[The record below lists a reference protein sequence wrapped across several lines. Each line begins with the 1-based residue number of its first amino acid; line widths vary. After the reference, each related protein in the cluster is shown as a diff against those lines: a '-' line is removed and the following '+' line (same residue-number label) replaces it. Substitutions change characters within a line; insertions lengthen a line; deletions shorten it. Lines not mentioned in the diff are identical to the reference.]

1 MEEKGLHDKNSKLAV
16 LNLAKENIKEKLS
29 KDIFYL
35 EYNEKTNV
43 FNFSEDE
50 ILKNTNILCIVF
62 NDEELLKNNKIKQLI
77 DTAKNKDIDLY
88 LLNTKEKP
96 VSEIVNILNEIS
108 NMLIDNTLI
117 SIDSK
122 ELKGQDII
130 DAFVLENNEKINLVK
145 EYETRFDKITCSVP
159 NLSQVV
165 LYVLGGKDTK
175 LDDVFG
181 LAEIVRSKLDNSVD
195 IIFGCGVCETNESV
209 NKIIVLFQ
217 GGGKKARKKKMLD
230 EKIQKAHE
238 NFLKSDY
245 MSIQTIEEEVHDKE
259 FYKKSIEKFCE
270 LNEISF
276 STVQKYLRV
285 GYPRAVKMIETWE
298 QNGYTAKNGNVWKI
312 ENKNAIFENLKE
324 FFSDKL

>member
-1 MEEKGLHDKNSKLAV
+1 MEEKGLHDKSSKLAV

-29 KDIFYL
+29 KEIFYL
-35 EYNEKTNV
+35 EYNEKTNI

-62 NDEELLKNNKIKQLI
+62 NYEKLLKNNKIKQLI

-88 LLNTKEKP
+88 LLNTKEKS
-96 VSEIVNILNEIS
+96 VNEIVNILNEIA
-108 NMLIDNTLI
+108 NMLIDSTLI
-117 SIDSK
+117 SIDTR
-122 ELKGQDII
+122 ELKGQNII
-130 DAFVLENNEKINLVK
+130 DAFVIENNDSSEIVQ
-145 EYETRFDKITCSVP
+145 EYETKLDKFIESVS

-175 LDDVFG
+175 LDDVFS
-181 LAEIVRSKLDNSVD
+181 LAEIVRSKLNNNID

-217 GGGKKARKKKMLD
+217 GGGKKASKKKMLD
-230 EKIQKAHE
+230 AKIQKAHE

-270 LNEISF
+270 LDEISF

-285 GYPRAVKMIETWE
+285 GYPKASKMIETWE
-298 QNGYTAKNGNVWKI
+298 KDGYTTKNEKVWKI
-312 ENKNAIFENLKE
+312 VNKNAIFENLNDI
-324 FFSDKL
+324 FSDKL